1 MADNEDLNDIDVDA
15 DMAGDM
21 DQETT
26 KPSLKE
32 AWQSNPLLKIAAVV
46 LVGAVLVGGYMTLMG
61 GGEGAGVET
70 RIGGVKRADGVKITP
85 GQHTSDVEYTEAMKK
100 QNEQMQKEAEKK
112 GQSFMPIPIATAE
125 QEGIASPEA
134 IANQTKTDP
143 LDEWRQKMEAKRL
156 EIEKKAVEEEEQA
169 EKAPQPEVVPIVT
182 PVRPQQPLAG
192 APGTKQDAN
201 ASKALMAQMRTIIT
215 AQSPVRSSKISVTN
229 VPSSYNQM
237 KLDQQELERLMQE
250 EAAAGGSLSGAS
262 DPATGKY
269 KDNLI
274 VPAGSIIYAQLLND
288 LNSDFPGPA
297 LAQVLSGPLA
307 GGRALGSFRVQ
318 AEEYLTLSFSRI
330 VKDGVVYSVNGVA
343 IDQETTFSALQSD
356 VDHHYWTRVI
366 IPAAAKFLEGYAA
379 AVAET
384 GTETT
389 TTAGGGVA
397 TAEPEPSAKEELYAG
412 INAATADVTEILKEG
427 ANKPVTVKVF
437 RGTTMGIL
445 FMDSITTAS
454 AGG

>member
-1 MADNEDLNDIDVDA
+1 MAGNEDLNDIDVDT
-15 DMAGDM
+15 DVAGDI
-21 DQETT
+21 DQETA

-32 AWQSNPLLKIAAVV
+32 AWQNNPLLKIAAVV
-46 LVGAVLVGGYMTLMG
+46 LVGAVLVGGYVTLMG
-61 GGEGAGVET
+61 GDEGAGVET
-70 RIGGVKRADGVKITP
+70 RIGGVKRTDTVKIIP

-100 QNEQMQKEAEKK
+100 QNEQMEREAEKR
-112 GQSFMPIPIATAE
+112 GESFMPIPIATAE

-134 IANQTKTDP
+134 VASQTKTDP
-143 LDEWRQKMEAKRL
+143 LDEWRQKMEAKRIEL
-156 EIEKKAVEEEEQA
+156 EKKSIEEEEQA

-201 ASKALMAQMRTIIT
+201 ASKALMAQMRTIIS
-215 AQSPVRSSKISVTN
+215 AQSPVRSTNLRVTN
-229 VPSSYNQM
+229 IPSSYVQM
-237 KLDQQELERLMQE
+237 KQEQEELKKMMQE
-250 EAAAGGSLSGAS
+250 EVAAGAGSGAGDAAS
-262 DPATGKY
+262 EKY

-318 AEEYLTLSFSRI
+318 AEEYLTLTFNRI
-330 VKDGVVYSVNGVA
+330 VKDGVVYNVNGVA

-356 VDHHYWTRVI
+356 VDRHYWTRVI

-412 INAATADVTEILKEG
+412 INAATADVTDILKEG
-427 ANKPVTVKVF
+427 ADRPVTVKVF